1 MNKERFKCVT
11 AVHIFLI
18 KDNHILLLRRYD
30 TGYEDGNYSVL
41 AGHLEGNESVL
52 EAAQRE
58 SLEEGGVNIPFDSLN
73 FVGVMHRKSND
84 ERIDFFF
91 EATEW
96 LGNVVNMEPNKCD
109 ELRWFPL
116 DALPLNVIPY
126 VKRAIDNYKE
136 NIYFDTQG
144 F

>member
-1 MNKERFKCVT
+1 MNNERFKCVT

-58 SLEEGGVNIPFDSLN
+58 SLEEGGVNVPFDSLN

-96 LGNVVNMEPNKCD
+96 IGNVINMEPDKCD
-109 ELRWFPL
+109 ELSWFPL